1 MLPAHGTQERDR
13 LEEEAITIGLD
24 ALRREEL
31 NIPNALYAVHIAFRT
46 RFIEER
52 GLMDAAPGVG
62 AKWEEALTDARTL
75 ERHVCQQWATTI
87 LRQSR
92 AAGGVSAHQ

>member
-1 MLPAHGTQERDR
+1 MLPSHGTQARGR
-13 LEEEAITIGLD
+13 LEGDAIRIGLD

-46 RFIEER
+46 RFVEER
-52 GLMDAAPGVG
+52 GLMDATPGVG
-62 AKWEEALTDARTL
+62 SQWREAIGDARTL

-87 LRQSR
+87 LL
-92 AAGGVSAHQ
+92 AAGVAHTE